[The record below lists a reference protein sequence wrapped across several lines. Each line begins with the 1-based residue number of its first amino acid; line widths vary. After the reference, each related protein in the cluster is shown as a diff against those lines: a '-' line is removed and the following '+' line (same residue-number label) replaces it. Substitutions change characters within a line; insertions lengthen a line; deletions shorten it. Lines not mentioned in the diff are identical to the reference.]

1 MFDRLDCE
9 TIKVLIASFGIC
21 KLYGGAKVQKPIALL
36 YCNGTCNVAPLEER
50 KLLSCENIS
59 ICRKRILLVPPLA
72 IFLSLVKSRVTGQV
86 DNNPNFGKVPQ

>member
-36 YCNGTCNVAPLEER
+36 YCNRTCNVALLEER
-50 KLLSCENIS
+50 KSY
-59 ICRKRILLVPPLA
+59 RAK
-72 IFLSLVKSRVTGQV
+72 IFQFV
-86 DNNPNFGKVPQ
+86 GKGYF